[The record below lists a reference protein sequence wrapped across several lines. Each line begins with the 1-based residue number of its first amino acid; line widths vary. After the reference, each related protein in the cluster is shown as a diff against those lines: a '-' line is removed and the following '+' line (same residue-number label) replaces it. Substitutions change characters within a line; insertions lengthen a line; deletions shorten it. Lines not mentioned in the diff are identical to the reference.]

1 MDEVDFTILA
11 ATSVFTDLI
20 EKCPPAEACRDAF
33 ERTAKA
39 TVKMSKQTGGFGQAP
54 VRANS
59 GRSNHD
65 YLSARDAS
73 ANRPRHQQRLSMDQ
87 TGPRAPHST
96 YDMGGGDAFAM
107 NRRSA
112 GHVPPIQTGPFA
124 LSMPNIKTERDGYS
138 MIRGMPG
145 ARPNVGGLQEEPDT
159 SAIDPSLLPSPSAA
173 QQQAGQSPISVNS
186 LTPASGNAAGSNVN
200 YMRSPTA
207 MNTNTPGQLSYSG
220 LQEMEF
226 LQGLQ
231 NNPGMDSEMTGEGQ
245 LDLSGLGF
253 GFEGM
258 HHDFNDGQQ
267 VDLLDGFWFGG
278 QQNGGGGAGMP

>member
-39 TVKMSKQTGGFGQAP
+39 TVKMAKQTGGFGQAP
-54 VRANS
+54 VRSNS
-59 GRSNHD
+59 GRGNHD
-65 YLSARDAS
+65 YLTAHEAS
-73 ANRPRHQQRLSMDQ
+73 GNRQRHQQQRMSMDQ
-87 TGPRAPHST
+87 SGPRSSHSQ
-96 YDMGGGDAFAM
+96 YDM
-107 NRRSA
+107 SA
-112 GHVPPIQTGPFA
+112 PDGYPMSHRTGQVPPIQTNPFP
-124 LSMPNIKTERDGYS
+124 LTMPNIKTERDGYS

-145 ARPNVGGLQEEPDT
+145 SRNAAGAIQEEPDN
-159 SAIDPSLLPSPSAA
+159 SAIDPVLLPSPGNA
-173 QQQAGQSPISVNS
+173 QQTGQSPVSVAS
-186 LTPASGNAAGSNVN
+186 MTPGSANAAGPNTGVN

-207 MNTNTPGQLSYSG
+207 MNTPSQLSYSG

-231 NNPGMDSEMTGEGQ
+231 GNAGMEGEMSGEGQ
-245 LDLSGLGF
+245 FELSGFGF

-258 HHDFNDGQQ
+258 HHDFNEGQQ

-278 QQNGGGGAGMP
+278 QQGGGAGGM